1 MAAQWGN
8 VLYWMATIIATLL
21 VAWVVW
27 SYVYNSSRGE
37 PIIQI
42 LPLLLAGLIW
52 LVGWFCR
59 RLLTER

>member
-37 PIIQI
+37 PIIQMF
-42 LPLLLAGLIW
+42 PLRSHAIRGAVLIP
-52 LVGWFCR
+52 
-59 RLLTER
+59 RLLS